1 VTGTMVKLLRS
12 AGIVTIAF
20 TWMTASSQCAEPAT
34 PDYHFEPA
42 AIVSRLDDQQIALL
56 EKLNRTDRAHLRRV
70 GQLVAPDR
78 WTADELWYSPLPGT
92 VREFEPH
99 SKLVFVSLPDQ
110 VFGGY
115 ENGLL
120 TRWGPICSGR
130 AAFPTPQGLYYLNWR
145 SRERASTD
153 NRAWRMRWYFNFD
166 NRRGLAFHEYAL
178 PGAPA
183 SHACIRLLSR
193 DARWLFAWGEDWDLS
208 SDGREVLRR
217 GTPVLILGSYA
228 YAAAQPWRDH
238 ETWRTKIAV
247 SQPSDLAATA
257 GGN

>member
-1 VTGTMVKLLRS
+1 MTGTRVKLLRS

-20 TWMTASSQCAEPAT
+20 TWMTASSRCAEPAT

-70 GQLVAPDR
+70 GQLVAPDS
-78 WTADELWYSPLPGT
+78 WTADELWYSPLPAM

-145 SRERASTD
+145 SRESRVYTAPLAGCAVAV
-153 NRAWRMRWYFNFD
+153 RLG
-166 NRRGLAFHEYAL
+166 RGLASQFGGPQSSPPRYAG
-178 PGAPA
+178 PD
-183 SHACIRLLSR
+183 SR
-193 DARWLFAWGEDWDLS
+193 IVCVLGRS
-208 SDGREVLRR
+208 S
-217 GTPVLILGSYA
+217 
-228 YAAAQPWRDH
+228 
-238 ETWRTKIAV
+238 
-247 SQPSDLAATA
+247 LA
-257 GGN
+257 